1 MDNLLKNANENEYLL
16 NERKITAE
24 EFVDEIYPYFKEF
37 YEGEVVKRGDK
48 IIINLPNGQIFYINI
63 AEKQK
68 VTDGINHG

>member
-24 EFVDEIYPYFKEF
+24 ELVDEIYPYFKEF

-63 AEKQK
+63 AEKQEA
-68 VTDGINHG
+68 TDGINHG